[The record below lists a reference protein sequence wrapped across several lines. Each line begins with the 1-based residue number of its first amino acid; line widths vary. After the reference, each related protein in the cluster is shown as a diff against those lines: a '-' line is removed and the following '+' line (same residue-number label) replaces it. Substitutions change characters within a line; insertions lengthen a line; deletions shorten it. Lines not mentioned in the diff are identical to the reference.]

1 MSRISSINQLIS
13 LLYKNN
19 SFSLLDI
26 DFQAEHFNEFNPAMD
41 GNGAS
46 AGGVGPGSAGGGAA
60 IAASPGGPNHFAWGA
75 PPLGGGATND
85 QLRTNSGN
93 NPAAGPPMDIQQ
105 ILQQQQV
112 NKLKKKIIWHST

>member
-1 MSRISSINQLIS
+1 MN
-13 LLYKNN
+13 
-19 SFSLLDI
+19 LDI
-26 DFQAEHFNEFNPAMD
+26 ENQADHFTEFNLAMD

-75 PPLGGGATND
+75 PHLGGGTPND
-85 QLRTNSGN
+85 QLRTNNSGN
-93 NPAAGPPMDIQQ
+93 NPAAGQPMDIQQ

-112 NKLKKKIIWHST
+112 NKLKKKKI